1 MNALKSTLITT
12 LLVICC
18 ISFLYANMASP
29 IITGQYGTSA
39 FISRNVEIVM
49 EDINITV
56 SKDLQNAFIKVNYLI
71 DCKKSGKQ
79 IPMLFLAYNFRSNFT
94 IKVDENPIELLDVP
108 QSFYIPDTVNGYGYN
123 YLYKP
128 EELTNEPKVIV
139 KWSDYE
145 DYEVMNLNDM
155 KYFEWNLDSG
165 LHKIEVTY
173 WTFTSTDKSDWVKE
187 YIFKYSL
194 SPAKYW
200 SKVGIISVNL
210 TVADEKT
217 QVITNLGEP
226 AEGKVPYQ
234 AKWVFSGVPQD
245 YINIQIK
252 PKTSFW
258 ASTLIKIS
266 PFYLAMIFGIILS
279 SIHYIAFIK
288 YRKSFLNK
296 KFNPVMIGG
305 SFFIPFITIIAYM
318 AFFQLIDNVIGI
330 HASRYHGY
338 TFLSMFSY
346 FLITP
351 VYLLTAWITDKIVK
365 KQFLKSKSI

>member
-1 MNALKSTLITT
+1 MNILKSILITI
-12 LLVICC
+12 LFVICC
-18 ISFLYANMASP
+18 KNFLHANMANP
-29 IITGQYGTSA
+29 IITGRYGTSA

-49 EDINITV
+49 EDIYITV
-56 SKDLQNAFIKVNYLI
+56 SNDLQNAFIKINYLI

-94 IKVDENPIELLDVP
+94 IKVDEKPIELLDVP

-128 EELTNEPKVIV
+128 EELTNKPKVVV

-145 DYEVMNLNDM
+145 DYEIMNLNDM

-173 WTFTSTDKSDWVKE
+173 WTSASFDRSDWINE

-194 SPAKYW
+194 SPARYW
-200 SKVGIISVNL
+200 SKVGIISVTL
-210 TVADEKT
+210 TVGDDNAH
-217 QVITNLGEP
+217 VITNLGEP

-245 YINIQIK
+245 YIHIQIE
-252 PKTSFW
+252 PKLNFL
-258 ASTLIKIS
+258 ARTLIKIS
-266 PFYLAMIFGIILS
+266 PFYLAIIVGIVLS
-279 SIHYIAFIK
+279 SIHFIAFIK
-288 YRKSFLNK
+288 YRKDFVNK
-296 KFNPVMIGG
+296 KFNPLMIGG
-305 SFFIPFITIIAYM
+305 SIFIPFITIVAYM
-318 AFFQLIDNVIGI
+318 AFFPMIDNVIGI
-330 HASRYHGY
+330 HASRFHGY
-338 TFLSMFSY
+338 TFLSMFLY
-346 FLITP
+346 FIITP
-351 VYLLTAWITDKIVK
+351 VYLLTAWITDKIAK

>member
-1 MNALKSTLITT
+1 MSVIKSTLITT
-12 LLVICC
+12 LILVCWKG
-18 ISFLYANMASP
+18 FLHANMASP

-56 SKDLQNAFIKVNYLI
+56 SDDLQNAFIKINYLI

-94 IKVDENPIELLDVP
+94 IKVDEKHIELLDVP
-108 QSFYIPDTVNGYGYN
+108 QSFYIPDTSSWYGFY

-128 EELTNEPKVIV
+128 EELTGEPKAIV

-145 DYEVMNLNDM
+145 DYEIMNLHDM
-155 KYFEWNLDSG
+155 KYFELSLDSG
-165 LHKIEVTY
+165 MHKIEVTY
-173 WTFTSTDKSDWVKE
+173 WTSASIDRSDWVKE

-194 SPAKYW
+194 SPARYW
-200 SKVGIISVNL
+200 SKVGIISINL
-210 TVADEKT
+210 TVADDKAH
-217 QVITNLGEP
+217 VITNLGEP

-252 PKTSFW
+252 PKTSVW
-258 ASTLIKIS
+258 AKTLIKIS
-266 PFYLAMIFGIILS
+266 PFYLAMILGIILS
-279 SIHYIAFIK
+279 SVHFVAFIK
-288 YRKSFLNK
+288 YRKSFVNK

-305 SFFIPFITIIAYM
+305 SFLIPFLTIIAYM
-318 AFFQLIDNVIGI
+318 AFFPLIDNAIGM
-330 HASRYHGY
+330 HASRFHGY
-338 TFLSMFSY
+338 TFLSMFFY
-346 FLITP
+346 LIITP
-351 VYLLTAWITDKIVK
+351 VYLLSAWITDRISKNK
-365 KQFLKSKSI
+365 FLKSNA